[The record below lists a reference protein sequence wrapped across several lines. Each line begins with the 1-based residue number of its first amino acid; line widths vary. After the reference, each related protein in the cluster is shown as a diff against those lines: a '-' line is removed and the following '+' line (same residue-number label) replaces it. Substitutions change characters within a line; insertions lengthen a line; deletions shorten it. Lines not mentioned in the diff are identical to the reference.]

1 MAQFLKINPLSDDVN
16 GTSLVNFS
24 EAAIMEFQNTQT
36 CKIYYSQI
44 GNSSQAAMSL
54 DGISSGVPV
63 LMDSIQQAVEA
74 SPSAHIIPL
83 PSVIGAV
90 EYLGN

>member
-24 EAAIMEFQNTQT
+24 EAALIEFQNPTT
-36 CKIYYSQI
+36 CKIYYSDI
-44 GNSSQAAMSL
+44 GNNSQAIMSL
-54 DGISSGVPV
+54 DGITSGVPV

-74 SPSAHIIPL
+74 SPSARIIPL